1 MELNKQ
7 TIGTNLIKIMILV
20 VFVYF
25 VYYLHLQSLEY
36 VSKSMDKVIQSQ
48 HAADSS
54 KRITDSIHFNTLIL
68 RDSINEGNTYITQ
81 FISNVK
87 INKPKY
93 DSSYS
98 NAISYLKQFAYEKY

>member
-20 VFVYF
+20 LFVYF
-25 VYYLHLQSLEY
+25 VYYLHLQSLEQ

-48 HAADSS
+48 HSADSS